1 MLGALIGAGA
11 SLLGGIL
18 GNRASANQASS
29 QMAFQERMSS
39 TAHQREVADL
49 KAAGLNPMLSARL
62 GGASSPAGAS
72 APQSDV
78 ITPAVD
84 KFMAYKQNSAT
95 VKNLE
100 AQNEL
105 IQAQAEAASAQAA
118 KTRAEVPN
126 VALSGELTHAQ
137 IQLTRMQADKTI
149 HEIDNTKAELPRI
162 RAFTQGL
169 IETARKTREE
179 GLNLE
184 QQRSVIKETVRKI
197 ISETQLLEL
206 DVQAARNFE
215 NLGRNA
221 KELKPFLDVIIGA
234 MRAGR

>member
-84 KFMAYKQNSAT
+84 KFMAYKQNSAQ
-95 VKNLE
+95 VENLK

-105 IQAQAEAASAQAA
+105 IRAQAEAASAQAA
-118 KTRAEVPN
+118 KTTAEIPN
-126 VALSGELTHAQ
+126 VALTGELTHQQ

-206 DVQAARNFE
+206 DVQAAKNFE